1 MSTTNEGILA
11 CAGAG
16 KTFHL
21 CDLATQSS
29 NGSLLITYT
38 NQGKKNI
45 LCQLQEMNF
54 GVVPNRIIVKTWFEF
69 LLQDIIKPY
78 QSTYLK
84 TVAGGKF
91 DTANFFTTIDF
102 SQTYGFR
109 NYYKKGTLGYYHA
122 GAGRLR
128 HNETVVLATQLL
140 DMEGEAILKRLYQQ
154 FHTLYF
160 DEVQDLAG
168 SDIDLIR
175 ALIDSQLIVVMVGD
189 PKQYTYQTH
198 EEKRKNINVTGVNI
212 SNFFQQL
219 KDAGKLNIS
228 FQQTT
233 RRFGVKLAQL
243 ANSVDPTG
251 QLLQG
256 NRSVVNLKH
265 EGVFLVRSENIEQY
279 NEIYSPTYLAYDKR
293 SGEKLPKGLP
303 HINFGDSKGI
313 TRDHV
318 VILPNGPLKKF
329 MKGQTIPKPTKYYIA
344 VTRAKYSIAFI
355 SDKPEKVV
363 AVHPD
368 WQIWKATRMSTD

>member
-54 GVVPNRIIVKTWFEF
+54 GVVPNRIVVKTWFEF

-84 TVAGGKF
+84 TVADGKF
-91 DTANFFTTIDF
+91 DTVNFFTTIDF

-109 NYYKKGTLGYYHA
+109 NYHKKGELDYYHA

-154 FHTLYF
+154 FQTLYF

-175 ALIDSQLIVVMVGD
+175 TLIDSQLSVVMVGD
-189 PKQYTYQTH
+189 PKQYTYKTH
-198 EEKRKNINVTGVNI
+198 EEKKKNINVTGTNI

-219 KDAGKLNIS
+219 KDAGKLMFPS
-228 FQQTT
+228 
-233 RRFGVKLAQL
+233 
-243 ANSVDPTG
+243 
-251 QLLQG
+251 
-256 NRSVVNLKH
+256 NRQH
-265 EGVFLVRSENIEQY
+265 EGLELS
-279 NEIYSPTYLAYDKR
+279 
-293 SGEKLPKGLP
+293 
-303 HINFGDSKGI
+303 
-313 TRDHV
+313 
-318 VILPNGPLKKF
+318 
-329 MKGQTIPKPTKYYIA
+329 
-344 VTRAKYSIAFI
+344 
-355 SDKPEKVV
+355 
-363 AVHPD
+363 
-368 WQIWKATRMSTD
+368 